1 METKDAAANITE
13 EKEEKD
19 VTILDK
25 NEENTSVMMGGH
37 IGSGLNENDEKETN
51 EIREV
56 KEINEMM
63 EVKEINEMK
72 FEVNLKTEMSETK
85 ERGEVTEDSDLAMG
99 NNRISTLTGDV
110 NDVFDGDELL
120 EPFPS
125 FSSRDRRNSTSG
137 GNQGGKQGNSN
148 GDGEEGIGSDFEDA
162 KGDRSEDDVLRP
174 GDHGG

>member
-56 KEINEMM
+56 KEINEM
-63 EVKEINEMK
+63 K

-85 ERGEVTEDSDLAMG
+85 ERGEVTEDTDLAMG

>member
-1 METKDAAANITE
+1 METKDAAANTTE
-13 EKEEKD
+13 EKEKKD
-19 VTILDK
+19 ANILDE

-51 EIREV
+51 EMR
-56 KEINEMM
+56 

-99 NNRISTLTGDV
+99 NSRISTLTGDV

-120 EPFPS
+120 GPFPS
-125 FSSRDRRNSTSG
+125 FSSRDRCNSTSG

-148 GDGEEGIGSDFEDA
+148 GDGDEGIGSDFEDA

>member
-1 METKDAAANITE
+1 METKDAAANTTE
-13 EKEEKD
+13 EKEKKD
-19 VTILDK
+19 ANILDE

-51 EIREV
+51 EMR
-56 KEINEMM
+56 

-99 NNRISTLTGDV
+99 NSRISTLTGDV

-125 FSSRDRRNSTSG
+125 FSSRDRRSSTSG

>member
-19 VTILDK
+19 VNILDK

-37 IGSGLNENDEKETN
+37 IGSGLNENDEKEAN

-56 KEINEMM
+56 KEINE
-63 EVKEINEMK
+63 IK

-85 ERGEVTEDSDLAMG
+85 ERGEVTEDTDLAMG

-125 FSSRDRRNSTSG
+125 FSSRDRRSSTSG

>member
-19 VTILDK
+19 VNILDK
-25 NEENTSVMMGGH
+25 NEENTSVMMVGH

-56 KEINEMM
+56 KEINEM
-63 EVKEINEMK
+63 K
-72 FEVNLKTEMSETK
+72 FEVNLKTEMSEKK
-85 ERGEVTEDSDLAMG
+85 ERGEVTEDTDLAMG

>member
-25 NEENTSVMMGGH
+25 NEENTSVMMMGGH
-37 IGSGLNENDEKETN
+37 IGSGLNENDEKEAN

-56 KEINEMM
+56 KEINEMR
-63 EVKEINEMK
+63 EVKEINEMR
-72 FEVNLKTEMSETK
+72 EVNLKTEMSETK
-85 ERGEVTEDSDLAMG
+85 ERGEVTEDTDLAMG

-125 FSSRDRRNSTSG
+125 FSSRDRRSSTSG

>member
-1 METKDAAANITE
+1 METKDAAANTTE
-13 EKEEKD
+13 EKEKKD
-19 VTILDK
+19 ANILDE

-51 EIREV
+51 EMR
-56 KEINEMM
+56 

-99 NNRISTLTGDV
+99 NSRIFTLTGDV

-125 FSSRDRRNSTSG
+125 FSSRDRRSSTSG